1 MAKPIESQSQ
11 YEKAEKIVIEKII
24 NNNIIS
30 SLDADGEETIIMG
43 RGIGFGKRAGN
54 VADNKRIEKIF
65 KLDNKDS
72 AERFKELLASLPLEY
87 IQVSN
92 DIITYAK
99 EILNIELN
107 QNVYITLTDHISF
120 TVDRFKKGM
129 DFANALLEEV
139 KLFYPNEFAVGIHAL
154 QLIESRI
161 KVSLPEDEAA
171 SIALHLVNAEL
182 DSSISNTFTITKM
195 IHEIMEIIERE
206 ITPQNMNPYHRD
218 RLIIN
223 LKHLGHRLLTS
234 HPDKSFIDPEL
245 YDFIR
250 NNYQRDYGLINQVN
264 CYLEAQYGCSMTEE
278 EQIDLTLSIKR
289 IRTTDMQF

>member
-30 SLDADGEETIIMG
+30 TLDADGEETVIMG
-43 RGIGFGKRAGN
+43 RGIGFGKRAGS
-54 VADNKRIEKIF
+54 VIDNGRIEKIF

-92 DIITYAK
+92 DIIMYAK

-139 KLFYPNEFAVGIHAL
+139 KLFYPNEFSVGIHAL
-154 QLIESRI
+154 QLIKTRI
-161 KVSLPEDEAA
+161 KVDLPEDEAA

-182 DSSISNTFTITKM
+182 DSSISNTFTLTKM
-195 IHEIMEIIERE
+195 IREIMEIIERE
-206 ITPQNMNPYHRD
+206 ITPQTMNPYHRD

-223 LKHLGHRLLTS
+223 LKHLGNRLLSS
-234 HPDKSFIDPEL
+234 HPDKSLVDPEL

-250 NNYQRDYGLINQVN
+250 NNYKRECELVN
-264 CYLEAQYGCSMTEE
+264 EVNRHLKAKYGCSMTEE

-289 IRTTDMQF
+289 IRTTDLQY